1 MKLIVGLGNPEDEAN
16 YANTR
21 HNMGFNVINLLAQ
34 KYNIEINKKKYNGL
48 YGTGVIEGEKV
59 ILLKPQTYMN
69 LSGEAVIQFM
79 NFYKLTD
86 KDLIVIYDDIDI
98 EPGKIRIKRNG
109 SASTHN
115 GMKSVVKCLSSENFE
130 RVRVGIG
137 KPDINIDLMYYV
149 IGPVSDTDKT
159 NLKEGVNKAEE
170 AVVTIIKDGIETAM
184 NLFN

>member
-1 MKLIVGLGNPEDEAN
+1 MKLIVGLGNPENEEN

-34 KYNIEINKKKYNGL
+34 KYEIEISRTKFNGL
-48 YGTGVIEGEKV
+48 YGSGIIENEKV

-69 LSGEAVIQFM
+69 LSGESVIEFM
-79 NFYKLTD
+79 NFYKLSEE
-86 KDLIVIYDDIDI
+86 DLIVVYDDIDI

-115 GMKSVVKCLSSENFE
+115 GMKSIVHYLKTENFE

-137 KPDINIDLMYYV
+137 KPEFKEDLISYV
-149 IGPVSDTDKT
+149 IGDIAEDERKI
-159 NLKEGVNKAEE
+159 LLEGVKKAEE
-170 AVVTIIKDGIETAM
+170 AIGVILKDGIETAM
-184 NLFN
+184 NLYN